1 MRISHLV
8 SFAVAI
14 ALHVLLW
21 DRGREIF
28 ERERVEPT
36 KTALILPLEFQPDPN
51 PEIAPTPPPDPQ
63 PEPDPTPEPEPEP
76 QPEPQRPTARDTD
89 PSTELENR
97 VYATEEAGGGPTDP
111 EPVPFEPPTRVIEGL
126 TPITPQTPEAP
137 LARQPRP
144 DPEPRLERRPTPD
157 VNRPRREPAPNHT
170 QPEAPPLTQPSTAPQ
185 QAEPRATPRQE
196 PVAVIGDGEGIA
208 NFPLPPSLM
217 QGPPRA
223 ELRFDRYGTDF
234 EQNLRALGGR
244 ILVLP
249 REQPRY
255 YLELPGGV
263 ASRAVRHT
271 VVDGSYAP
279 RAVALEDIPRFRRL
293 RDSVATS
300 LGLSSSKLT
309 IGFELPSSLDSA
321 MQRSKS
327 RALRAHGLDPA
338 RTRAVVADPTR
349 DPSNPLDVRF
359 FLLEDGRR
367 MRAHPNF

>member
-1 MRISHLV
+1 MRLSHLV
-8 SFAVAI
+8 SFALAI
-14 ALHVLLW
+14 ALHVFLW

-28 ERERVEPT
+28 EREPVEQT
-36 KTALILPLEFQPDPN
+36 KTALILPLEFRQD
-51 PEIAPTPPPDPQ
+51 PPPDVPPIQ
-63 PEPDPTPEPEPEP
+63 EPDPEPDSQPDPEPDPDPSPTE
-76 QPEPQRPTARDTD
+76 PTARDTD
-89 PSTELENR
+89 PNAELENR

-111 EPVPFEPPTRVIEGL
+111 EPQAPEPLTRQLREPAPIES
-126 TPITPQTPEAP
+126 PTPEVP
-137 LARQPRP
+137 LERP
-144 DPEPRLERRPTPD
+144 SRPEPAPRLERQPLPD
-157 VNRPRREPAPNHT
+157 VDRPRREPSRSQPAAPT
-170 QPEAPPLTQPSTAPQ
+170 LSRPEPVQEPAQERASRTEPSTAPG
-185 QAEPRATPRQE
+185 E
-196 PVAVIGDGEGIA
+196 GEGIA

-223 ELRFDRYGTDF
+223 ELRFDRYAADF
-234 EQNLRALGGR
+234 EQNLRSLGGR

-255 YLELPGGV
+255 YLELRDGV

-271 VVDGSYAP
+271 VADGSYAP

-293 RDSVATS
+293 RDTVAAN

-309 IGFELPSSLDSA
+309 IGFELPSDLDTA

-327 RALRAHGLDPA
+327 RAMRAHGLDPS
-338 RTRAVVADPTR
+338 RTRAVVADPTK
-349 DPSNPLDVRF
+349 DPRNPLDVRF